1 MPTRNTILRRQVKKQ
16 NIIQVWASSETKL
29 GKIRNIVEEQKGE
42 TLQTKNEVLIAEL
55 DVTSYIDFMDGY
67 QHQVL
72 IEYTQQEELSIKLL
86 DLAPNPNQ
94 RNQVEPIA
102 IIPLK
107 LTDYI
112 SLDNGTAYLGFC
124 QETVNLA
131 NQLLI
136 ENWVFESSV
145 KANQKDPWGGLSL
158 VYDCNWPIH
167 LMFSPDINEKYNTLY
182 RFLLPIKR
190 VQLEL

>member
-16 NIIQVWASSETKL
+16 NMIQVWASSESNL

-42 TLQTKNEVLIAEL
+42 ALQTKNEVLIAEL

-124 QETVNLA
+124 
-131 NQLLI
+131 
-136 ENWVFESSV
+136 
-145 KANQKDPWGGLSL
+145 
-158 VYDCNWPIH
+158 
-167 LMFSPDINEKYNTLY
+167 
-182 RFLLPIKR
+182 
-190 VQLEL
+190 